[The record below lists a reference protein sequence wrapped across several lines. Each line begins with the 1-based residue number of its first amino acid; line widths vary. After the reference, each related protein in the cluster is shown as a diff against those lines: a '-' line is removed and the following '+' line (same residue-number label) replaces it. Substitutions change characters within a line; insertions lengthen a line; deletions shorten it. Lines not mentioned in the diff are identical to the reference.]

1 MIIYNPHPEK
11 AFEEKKTKMGKKSRI
26 PTGKKRMAS
35 GEVPEV
41 AEETLVTEN

>member
-1 MIIYNPHPEK
+1 MIIYNPHSEK
-11 AFEEKKTKMGKKSRI
+11 AFEEKTKKMGEKIRI

-35 GEVPEV
+35 GEIPEV